1 MAKPSL
7 RTPTYGYVHFYQ
19 WLGICRGVIPMR
31 VPHANTLETMI
42 THVETAVQATT
53 DLKPGDQ
60 VVVVSGFPV
69 GAFSAPNL
77 ALLYT
82 IRG

>member
-1 MAKPSL
+1 
-7 RTPTYGYVHFYQ
+7 
-19 WLGICRGVIPMR
+19 MR
-31 VPHANTLETMI
+31 VPHADTLETMI

-82 IRG
+82 FRG